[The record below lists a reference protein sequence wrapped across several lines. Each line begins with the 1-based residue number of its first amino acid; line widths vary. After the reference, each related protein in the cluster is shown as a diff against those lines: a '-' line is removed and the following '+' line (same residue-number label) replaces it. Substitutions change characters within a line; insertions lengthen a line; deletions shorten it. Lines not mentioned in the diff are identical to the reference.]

1 VNWWCPSC
9 ETVLADEQVE
19 GDDELC
25 WRCDTPVETRDL
37 DQWFLE
43 ITEYAD
49 ELLGGDRRV
58 GGWPDS
64 VRQMQRNWIGRQ
76 HGTTLDFEVSEA
88 RSASNGRGE
97 GTDPREYGP
106 VEAFTTRVDTIHGAT
121 FFALAPDHP
130 ISEELAESDA
140 DVRHFIEEE
149 ADPRGDEPNGVA
161 TGLTAT
167 NPVTSEEIPVFV
179 ADFVLSDVGT
189 GALMAVPG
197 HDDRDHA
204 FAEKMGVEIKPV
216 IARSPRTGTARRFPT
231 RRT

>member
-1 VNWWCPSC
+1 
-9 ETVLADEQVE
+9 
-19 GDDELC
+19 
-25 WRCDTPVETRDL
+25 
-37 DQWFLE
+37 
-43 ITEYAD
+43 
-49 ELLGGDRRV
+49 
-58 GGWPDS
+58 
-64 VRQMQRNWIGRQ
+64 MQRNWIGRQ

-106 VEAFTTRVDTIHGAT
+106 VEVHHPRGHDPRRDVLRARAGPPDQRGAGGIGRGR
-121 FFALAPDHP
+121 A
-130 ISEELAESDA
+130 
-140 DVRHFIEEE
+140 HFIEEE
-149 ADPRGDEPNGVA
+149 ADPGATSPNGVA

-167 NPVTSEEIPVFV
+167 NPVTGEEIPVFV

>member
-1 VNWWCPSC
+1 VNWCPSC

-49 ELLGGDRRV
+49 ELLEAIDGLA
-58 GGWPDS
+58 GWPDS

-149 ADPRGDEPNGVA
+149 ADPEGDEPNGVA

-167 NPVTSEEIPVFV
+167 NPVTSE
-179 ADFVLSDVGT
+179 
-189 GALMAVPG
+189 
-197 HDDRDHA
+197 
-204 FAEKMGVEIKPV
+204 
-216 IARSPRTGTARRFPT
+216 RSPSSSPTSSSPTWGRAR
-231 RRT
+231 